1 MLALAA
7 ANDCSFADLK
17 QVLGLT
23 EAQCVRLAQLQPAIH
38 NESTRLAIV
47 EKCFAAL
54 HVHEWLHFPNTEN
67 LVDLFRMPL
76 SDAQLQK
83 FVQWTR
89 VNQGVIQQLKVG
101 QLPYA
106 RQDTPMRPCAMPWDR
121 K

>member
-54 HVHEWLHFPNTEN
+54 HVHEWLHFPNTEVGRSASLCSTGHADAAVCDAVGSQVIN
-67 LVDLFRMPL
+67 VPL
-76 SDAQLQK
+76 SLCLLAG
-83 FVQWTR
+83 
-89 VNQGVIQQLKVG
+89 VNQLLDLLKFAK
-101 QLPYA
+101 YF
-106 RQDTPMRPCAMPWDR
+106 
-121 K
+121 